1 MAARAARYSY
11 RMNDA
16 VYFAD
21 VELPFHV
28 WVRER
33 TGEAEYRWVLREAP
47 RPEAGR
53 DAGISDPGPGK
64 DPAAGSS

>member
-1 MAARAARYSY
+1 VAARTAQYSY
-11 RMNDA
+11 RMSDA

-33 TGEAEYRWVLREAP
+33 TGEDEYRWVLREAP
-47 RPEAGR
+47 RPEAGG
-53 DAGISDPGPGK
+53 DAGISDPEPGK
-64 DPAAGSS
+64 DAATGSS